1 MRLKRM
7 LTKSNFRIYFM
18 ELVIV
23 ILGISIAYQVNVYY
37 EQGLNR
43 QLELTAIENL
53 RQENEI
59 NIQEFKSLEAYRE
72 RITNKS
78 VALMKLLKQAQP
90 ISKDSAEAYV
100 FWLVQTSTPDLQQ
113 EASNFYLS
121 SNYGNSNLELKNQLL
136 TLKTYIQELMDMSE
150 GYKDR
155 KYADYMRFL
164 QDAVDFD
171 ERKVVNLEK
180 IRSVSFKNI
189 IWNQTSDE
197 FELNRLYKQATKKL
211 DEVQLLVEEVLK
223 ENK

>member
-1 MRLKRM
+1 
-7 LTKSNFRIYFM
+7 M